1 MTKHGKKYKESL
13 SKVDREELYGVAE
26 AVDLVKS
33 LASAKF
39 DETVELAVRLG
50 VDPRKADQIVRGTIS
65 LPSGTGRTVRV
76 AVFAAGEAA
85 ADARAAGADVVGADD
100 LVAKI
105 NGGFLDFDV
114 AIATPDLMGQVGTLG
129 RVLGPRGLMPN
140 PKTGTVTTDV
150 AKAVAEFKGGRVEYR
165 TDKVGNV
172 HIRVGKASFTRDQL
186 VTNIRAVI
194 DELQRA
200 KPASAKG
207 RYFHSITVSTTMGPG
222 VAHRPGQGP
231 LQRGGAGRPGLSPPR
246 RRTTLSRT
254 VRRPRA
260 RGH

>member
-1 MTKHGKKYKESL
+1 MTQHGKKYKDSL

-33 LASAKF
+33 LACAKL

-85 ADARAAGADVVGADD
+85 ADARTAGADVVGADD

-105 NGGFLDFDV
+105 NGGFLDFDI

-186 VTNIRAVI
+186 VANIRAVL
-194 DELQRA
+194 DELQRV

-207 RYFHSITVSTTMGPG
+207 RYFLSSTLSTTMGPG
-222 VAHRPGQGP
+222 VHIDP
-231 LQRGGAGRPGLSPPR
+231 
-246 RRTTLSRT
+246 
-254 VRRPRA
+254 VKA
-260 RGH
+260 RFSEEELAVPA

>member
-1 MTKHGKKYKESL
+1 MTQHGKKYKESL

-150 AKAVAEFKGGRVEYR
+150 AKA
-165 TDKVGNV
+165 
-172 HIRVGKASFTRDQL
+172 
-186 VTNIRAVI
+186 
-194 DELQRA
+194 
-200 KPASAKG
+200 
-207 RYFHSITVSTTMGPG
+207 
-222 VAHRPGQGP
+222 
-231 LQRGGAGRPGLSPPR
+231 
-246 RRTTLSRT
+246 
-254 VRRPRA
+254 
-260 RGH
+260 